1 MSGYYLARRQ
11 NLTYSRISCKRKE
24 EAEEEDC
31 ADHFCGFVESKNNCT
46 PRYTSFSPIIARY
59 DGQ

>member
-1 MSGYYLARRQ
+1 MNGYCMARRQ
-11 NLTYSRISCKRKE
+11 NLTYGRISCKRNE
-24 EAEEEDC
+24 EVEEEDC